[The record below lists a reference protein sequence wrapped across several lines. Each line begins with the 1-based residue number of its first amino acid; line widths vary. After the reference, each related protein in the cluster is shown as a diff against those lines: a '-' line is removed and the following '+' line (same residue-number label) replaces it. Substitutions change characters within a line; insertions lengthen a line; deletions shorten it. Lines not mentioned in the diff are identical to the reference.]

1 MSTTTFE
8 TRLSNVLD
16 ELISIP
22 ILTYEDKYEEIDNMI
37 NSHRGVETDISLK
50 DKENFKEERNMK
62 KDKDNE
68 DELIN
73 SSILSKHIHEKLN
86 QLNKNT
92 SNQNFNIKKLLESLR
107 LSDLF
112 NIPSEPDEILQKL
125 KTQSERNK
133 EIKKRFQ
140 QIDDAFNHH
149 NLTFIDIIEIL
160 GNVQIT
166 DLYYAHNSYNK

>member
-8 TRLSNVLD
+8 TKLSNVLD
-16 ELISIP
+16 ELINIP
-22 ILTYEDKYEEIDNMI
+22 IFVYENKYEEIDNMI
-37 NSHRGVETDISLK
+37 NSHRGIEIDVSLK

-62 KDKDNE
+62 KDNE

-133 EIKKRFQ
+133 EIMKRFQ

-166 DLYYAHNSYNK
+166 DLYRAHNSYNK

>member
-8 TRLSNVLD
+8 TKLSNVLD
-16 ELISIP
+16 ELINIP
-22 ILTYEDKYEEIDNMI
+22 IFVYEDKYEEIDNMI
-37 NSHRGVETDISLK
+37 NSHRGIETDVSLK

-62 KDKDNE
+62 KDNE

-133 EIKKRFQ
+133 EIMKRFQ

-160 GNVQIT
+160 GNVQIN
-166 DLYYAHNSYNK
+166 DLYRAHNSYNK

>member
-8 TRLSNVLD
+8 TKLSNVLD
-16 ELISIP
+16 ELINIP
-22 ILTYEDKYEEIDNMI
+22 IFVYENKYEEIDNMI
-37 NSHRGVETDISLK
+37 NSHRGIEIDVSLK

-62 KDKDNE
+62 KDNE

-86 QLNKNT
+86 QINKNT

-133 EIKKRFQ
+133 EIMKRFK

-166 DLYYAHNSYNK
+166 DLYRAHNSYNK

>member
-8 TRLSNVLD
+8 TKLSNVLD
-16 ELISIP
+16 ELINIP
-22 ILTYEDKYEEIDNMI
+22 IFVYENKYEEIDNMI
-37 NSHRGVETDISLK
+37 NSHRGIETDVSLK

-62 KDKDNE
+62 KDNE

-86 QLNKNT
+86 QINKNT

-133 EIKKRFQ
+133 EIMKRFK

-166 DLYYAHNSYNK
+166 DLYRAHNSYNK

>member
-1 MSTTTFE
+1 
-8 TRLSNVLD
+8 
-16 ELISIP
+16 
-22 ILTYEDKYEEIDNMI
+22 
-37 NSHRGVETDISLK
+37 
-50 DKENFKEERNMK
+50 MK
-62 KDKDNE
+62 KDEDNE

-73 SSILSKHIHEKLN
+73 SSNLSKHIHEKLN
-86 QLNKNT
+86 MLNKNT

-140 QIDDAFNHH
+140 QIDDAFKHH

>member
-8 TRLSNVLD
+8 TKLSNVLD

-22 ILTYEDKYEEIDNMI
+22 IFVYEDKYEEIDNMI
-37 NSHRGVETDISLK
+37 NSHRGIETDVSLK

-62 KDKDNE
+62 KDNE

-86 QLNKNT
+86 QINKNT

-133 EIKKRFQ
+133 EIMKRFK

-166 DLYYAHNSYNK
+166 DLYRAHNSYNK

>member
-1 MSTTTFE
+1 MSTITFE
-8 TRLSNVLD
+8 TKLSNVLD

-22 ILTYEDKYEEIDNMI
+22 IFVYEDKYEEIDNMI
-37 NSHRGVETDISLK
+37 NSHRGIETDVSLK

-62 KDKDNE
+62 KDNE

-86 QLNKNT
+86 QINKNT

-133 EIKKRFQ
+133 EIMKRFQ

-166 DLYYAHNSYNK
+166 DLYRAHNNYNK